1 MITLPVG
8 EFKAHFS
15 DILKKV
21 EQGEEF
27 VISFGK
33 RKQKVAA
40 IIPFSKFRNERT
52 ARTIGILK
60 GKAACRIKKDFKM
73 SETEFLDS

>member
-21 EQGEEF
+21 ENGEEF

-40 IIPFSKFRNERT
+40 LIPYRT
-52 ARTIGILK
+52 FKQRQKTRKIGLLK
-60 GKAACRIKKDFKM
+60 GKATAIIKDDFKIDA
-73 SETEFLDS
+73 EEFLRS

>member
-21 EQGEEF
+21 ENGEEF

-40 IIPFSKFRNERT
+40 LIPYRKFKRRRKT
-52 ARTIGILK
+52 RKIGLLK
-60 GKAACRIKKDFKM
+60 GKATAIIKDDFKIDA
-73 SETEFLDS
+73 EEFLRS